1 MLDFYEYM
9 LLRFATLYLFDEF
22 IFVCY
27 FLNISKF
34 IIIMFVLNY
43 NKVMF
48 NYNIIDIMSYLSY
61 NKFRIIKF
69 LFLIHKK
76 IKYSDFEVKLIF

>member
-1 MLDFYEYM
+1 
-9 LLRFATLYLFDEF
+9 
-22 IFVCY
+22 
-27 FLNISKF
+27 
-34 IIIMFVLNY
+34 MFVLNY